1 MEIKTSGDW
10 WAIEQELKT
19 QLKSMNYNSDLYKM
33 KDNITVMV
41 VELNKAEVTARRLKN
56 FKYLEPKI
64 AEINSAIN
72 NLEKWIL
79 MLILSQ

>member
-1 MEIKTSGDW
+1 MEIKSSADW
-10 WAIEQELKT
+10 WSIEQELKT

-41 VELNKAEVTARRLKN
+41 VELNKSEVTARRINN
-56 FKYLEPKI
+56 FKYLELQI
-64 AEINSAIN
+64 CEINRAIN

-79 MLILSQ
+79 TLILSQ